1 MINKLLTE
9 FTENAE
15 KLVAEKWANELNE
28 KGELVIKGFG
38 SFKVL
43 PRRVGEVNGFGKTG
57 KILYQKRI
65 KFTVSRVLK
74 EKVCK

>member
-1 MINKLLTE
+1 MNNKLLTE

-15 KLVAEKWANELNE
+15 KLVIEKWANELNE
-28 KGELVIKGFG
+28 KGKLVIKGFV

-65 KFTVSRVLK
+65 KSTVSRVLK